1 MGFADRTPT
10 DAEVEAVDAI
20 VALEDPSGEAQE
32 RQESLDYSP
41 LVAYINERLQRSE
54 DAKRQSEYRGLTA
67 YRNFRGIYG
76 PEVQFTETEKSK
88 VFIKVTKTKVL
99 AAYGQLVDVL
109 FANNKFPI
117 GIEPTSLPEGV
128 EDTVHVD
135 PKAPPAM
142 EEEPAMPSSPYG
154 WKGDGN
160 DLKPGATLK
169 DLLGPLKDEL
179 QALDVRKGP
188 GVTPTAITFEPA
200 LVAAKKME
208 KKINDQ
214 LEESNASVHLRHTAF
229 EMCLLGTGILK
240 GPYGSLKEYPK
251 WTEDG
256 KYEPVKKLMP
266 RIESVSF
273 WDFYPDPDANSI
285 DECEYVIQRHRYNR
299 SEMRALVK
307 RPHFRREAVEAAIR
321 SGTNYQK
328 KWWEDELRDH
338 QDSFG
343 VERYE
348 VLEYWGIMDREY
360 AEEAGIEIPEELD
373 DLDEFHVNAWICGHH
388 ILRLVMNPF
397 TPQRIPYHAVP
408 YEVNPYS
415 FFGVGVAENMEDSQM
430 LMNGFMRMAVD
441 NGILSGNLIFEV
453 DETNLVPGQDL
464 RMFPGK
470 VFRRQGG
477 APGQAIFGT
486 KFPNVTQENMLMFDK
501 ARALADESTGIT
513 SFSHGTTGV
522 QGSNPGRTAAGAS
535 MLMGAAAGSI
545 KTVVKNVDDYLLT
558 PLGQGLFAFNMQFDF
573 DPEIKGDLEVKS
585 RGTESLMRNE
595 VRSQRLMTFLQ
606 VGGANP
612 ALAPYM
618 KFAYIIREIATSL
631 DLDPDKVTNN
641 PDEAMRQALLMQAQQ
656 GAMGGGDPNAPPGA
670 SPTDPTG
677 AGGGNIGVG
686 QAPTPGEPGF
696 TGAPPT
702 GGGAAPAPAPG
713 GMNG

>member
-1 MGFADRTPT
+1 MGFADRTSFN
-10 DAEVEAVDAI
+10 AEADEPDAI
-20 VALEDPSGEAQE
+20 VSLEDASSEEQE
-32 RQESLDYSP
+32 RLEQLEYSP
-41 LVAYINERLQRSE
+41 LVAYINERLSRAE
-54 DAKRQSEYRGLTA
+54 DAKRMVEYRGLSS
-67 YRNFRGIYG
+67 YRNYRGLYG
-76 PEVQFTETEKSK
+76 PDVQFTETEKSK

-109 FANNKFPI
+109 FSNNKFPI

-128 EDTVHVD
+128 KETVHVD
-135 PKAPPAM
+135 PKAPPQA
-142 EEEPAMPSSPYG
+142 EEQQGPQDIYG
-154 WKGDGN
+154 FPGDGKE
-160 DLKPGATLK
+160 LPPGATIK

-179 QALDVRKGP
+179 EQLDVRDGP

-214 LEESNASVHLRHTAF
+214 LEESEASKHLRHTAF

-240 GPYGSLKEYPK
+240 GPFAANKEYPK
-251 WTEDG
+251 WTDEG
-256 KYEPVKKLMP
+256 KYEPIRKLVP
-266 RIESVSF
+266 VVEHVSF
-273 WDFYPDPDANSI
+273 WDFYPDPDASSI
-285 DECEYVIQRHRYNR
+285 SQCEYTIQRHKYNR
-299 SEMRALVK
+299 SDMRALSK
-307 RPHFRREAVEAAIR
+307 RPHFRREAIEAAIR
-321 SGTNYQK
+321 TGHNYEK
-328 KWWEDELRDH
+328 KWWEDELRDN
-338 QDSFG
+338 QDIYSA
-343 VERYE
+343 ERFE
-348 VLEYWGIMDREY
+348 VLEYWGVVDKEV
-360 AEEAGIEIPEELD
+360 AEEAGLEIPEELE
-373 DLDEFHVNAWICGHH
+373 DLDEFHVNAWVCGPH

-415 FFGVGVAENMEDSQM
+415 FFGVGIAENMEDTQM

-441 NGILSGNLIFEV
+441 NGILSGNLIFEI

-477 APGQAIFGT
+477 APGQALFGT
-486 KFPNVTQENMLMFDK
+486 KFPNVTQENMMMFDK
-501 ARALADESTGIT
+501 ARALADEATGIT
-513 SFSHGTTGV
+513 SYSHGTTGI

-535 MLMGAAAGSI
+535 MLMGAAAGNI
-545 KTVVKNVDDYLLT
+545 KTVVKNIDDYLLS
-558 PLGQGLFAFNMQFDF
+558 PLGRALFAFNMQFDF

-618 KFAYIIREIATSL
+618 KFGYIIREIASSL

-656 GAMGGGDPNAPPGA
+656 APPGGPGGPGGGAPPGA
-670 SPTDPTG
+670 NPTDPTG
-677 AGGGNIGVG
+677 TGGGNIGTG
-686 QAPTPGEPGF
+686 ATPTPGEQGF
-696 TGAPPT
+696 SGKPPT
-702 GGGAAPAPAPG
+702 AAPAAPG